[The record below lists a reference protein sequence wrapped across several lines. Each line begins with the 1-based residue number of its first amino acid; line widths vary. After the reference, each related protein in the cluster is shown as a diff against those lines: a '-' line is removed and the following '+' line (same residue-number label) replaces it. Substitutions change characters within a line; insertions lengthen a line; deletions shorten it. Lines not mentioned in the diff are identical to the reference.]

1 MRMPA
6 TAEVAA
12 LGSSVPVRAGHPG
25 GARPASLAV
34 LAETLLGLPWLVRLR
49 WGAVAGQ
56 VIALLT
62 ARLVLRVD
70 LPWLVMGTI
79 IALTAASN
87 VVLSRMPPATRPKRL
102 IPIVLVGDA
111 LGLTAMLFVSGGPA
125 NPFSVFFL
133 VHVSLASLLLQE
145 RAAWG
150 LVGLTVL
157 AFGSLFLWPA
167 RGHHAHMH
175 GAVGTMHL
183 VGMWVSYALTASFVA
198 YFIGKVSQSLRDRER
213 HLAAVE
219 HLALQ
224 NERLT
229 TLTSFS
235 ANAAHELAT
244 PLATIGLAAKELS
257 SQVALSGA
265 PPRRFF
271 RTRRSSAPRSR
282 DAERSSPISWRGRA
296 SPSAR
301 CLRGTTPTDIVR
313 QVDRSLS
320 REHAA
325 RLAIRFEDDT
335 AATAAVVVP
344 RDTLAQM
351 LTNLVK
357 NAAEAHDERGVD
369 TPVELTVAVG
379 RWLEFHVLD
388 RGAGMNGSV
397 EQRLG
402 QPFIATKGPAG
413 GLGLGVSLARRFAER
428 LGGQLPHSSR
438 SGGGV
443 DAELALPLDTIGS
456 HP

>member
-25 GARPASLAV
+25 GAHPASVAL
-34 LAETLLGLPWLVRLR
+34 LAETVVGLPWLVRLR

-56 VIALLT
+56 GIALLT
-62 ARLVLRVD
+62 ARLVLGVD
-70 LPWLVMGTI
+70 LPWLVMGAI

-87 VVLSRMPPATRPKRL
+87 VVLSRRSPATRPERL
-102 IPIVLVGDA
+102 IPMVLVGDA

-133 VHVSLASLLLQE
+133 VHVSLASLLLPE

-167 RGHHAHMH
+167 RGHHEHMH

-198 YFIGKVSQSLRDRER
+198 YFIGNVSQSLRDRER
-213 HLAAVE
+213 HRAAVE

-244 PLATIGLAAKELS
+244 PLATIGLAAKELA
-257 SQVALSGA
+257 SQVALG
-265 PPRRFF
+265 
-271 RTRRSSAPRSR
+271 RSAEALRS
-282 DAERSSPISWRGRA
+282 DATLICTEVARCRKILA
-296 SPSAR
+296 DISAR
-301 CLRGTTPTDIVR
+301 AGESVGEMPTRTTPTVIVR

-320 REHAA
+320 RDHAA
-325 RLAIRFEDDT
+325 RLAVRFEDDH

-344 RDTLAQM
+344 KDTLAQM

-357 NAAEAHDERGVD
+357 NAAEAHDEQGID
-369 TPVELTVAVG
+369 APIELTVAVG
-379 RWLEFHVLD
+379 RRLEFHVLD
-388 RGAGMNGSV
+388 RGAGMNRSV
-397 EQRLG
+397 EERLG
-402 QPFIATKGPAG
+402 QPFITTKGPAG
-413 GLGLGVSLARRFAER
+413 GLGLGVYLARRFAER
-428 LGGQLPHSSR
+428 LGGQLHYSSR
-438 SGGGV
+438 SGGGL
-443 DAELALPLDTIGS
+443 DAELALPRDTIGS
-456 HP
+456 PP